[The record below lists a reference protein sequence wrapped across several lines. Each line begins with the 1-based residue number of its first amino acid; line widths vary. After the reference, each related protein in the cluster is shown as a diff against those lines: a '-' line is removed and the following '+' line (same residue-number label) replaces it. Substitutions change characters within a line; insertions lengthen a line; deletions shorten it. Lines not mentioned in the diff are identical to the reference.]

1 MGRKLTTAQQER
13 LLSPITTALIAMR
26 LGRCTDDHAHDVLA
40 QVFIAYRVSQLVP
53 RHRHLQPEL
62 RDAET
67 AVHSMLERHN
77 QRTIKDGFVNG
88 TADEIDAIQL
98 ASEIYAALLKTTPL
112 RTFRRALININDR
125 VKRK

>member
-1 MGRKLTTAQQER
+1 MGRKLTTAHQER

-26 LGRCTDDHAHDVLA
+26 LGRCTNDHAHDVLA
-40 QVFIAYRVSQLVP
+40 QVFIAYRMSQLVP

-62 RDAET
+62 RDAEA

-88 TADEIDAIQL
+88 TTDEIDAIQL

>member
-1 MGRKLTTAQQER
+1 MGRKLTTAQQTR

-40 QVFIAYRVSQLVP
+40 QVFIAYRMSQLVP

-62 RDAET
+62 RDAE
-67 AVHSMLERHN
+67 ASVHSMLERHN

-88 TADEIDAIQL
+88 TEDEIDAIQL